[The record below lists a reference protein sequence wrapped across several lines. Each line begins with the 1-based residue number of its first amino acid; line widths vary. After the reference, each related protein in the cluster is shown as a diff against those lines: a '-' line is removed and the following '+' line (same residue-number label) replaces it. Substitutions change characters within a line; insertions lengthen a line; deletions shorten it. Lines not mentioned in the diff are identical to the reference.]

1 MPQHAANEERA
12 SAPVIAAK
20 EDCHPNT
27 LLPSVRL
34 LPLL

>member
-1 MPQHAANEERA
+1 VKEERA
-12 SAPVIAAK
+12 STPVVAAK

-27 LLPSVRL
+27 LLRSVRL